1 MTPKVFTV
9 PDQAIVAPITI
20 VPELCTGC
28 NLCLHVCPVDLFLP
42 NEVKGGEPL
51 VHYPGECWY
60 EGSCVDVCPEPG
72 AIRLNRPPA
81 MRVNWKLKAD
91 LRRLSPQSNGPQSA
105 PAPTASLTER
115 SSSTSEP

>member
-1 MTPKVFTV
+1 MSTPKVFAIA
-9 PDQAIVAPITI
+9 DQAIVDPITI

-42 NEVKGGEPL
+42 NLDRGGPPHVL
-51 VHYPGECWY
+51 YPGECWY

-81 MRVNWKLKAD
+81 MRVNWKAKTAL
-91 LRRLSPQSNGPQSA
+91 GPR
-105 PAPTASLTER
+105 EG
-115 SSSTSEP
+115 

>member
-1 MTPKVFTV
+1 MTRTVLTV

-20 VPELCTGC
+20 VPDLCTGC

-42 NEVKGGEPL
+42 NQHKGGAPL

-81 MRVNWKLKAD
+81 MRVNWKPKAD
-91 LRRLSPQSNGPQSA
+91 LQRQPAGVTRRDGSPD
-105 PAPTASLTER
+105 
-115 SSSTSEP
+115 